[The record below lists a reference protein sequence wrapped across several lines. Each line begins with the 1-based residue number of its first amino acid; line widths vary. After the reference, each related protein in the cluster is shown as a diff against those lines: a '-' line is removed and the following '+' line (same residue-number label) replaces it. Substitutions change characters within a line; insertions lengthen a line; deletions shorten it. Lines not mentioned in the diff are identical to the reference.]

1 MPKISCP
8 HFSLPE
14 VGAFGCLPVA
24 VLCLVIA
31 LFSAFYPYWVESTLV
46 QSSNSTDGLP
56 LARVDNIFIGLFAF
70 ANIPGGKTRNR
81 GTACSRPILW
91 ACDSGYCL
99 ASCGPTSEQ
108 RTADIKALLSDP
120 TNTSLTDDYFCTPCL
135 QSQQASSPSRFFA
148 TSTTDPI
155 LDPKSH
161 MLRSSMLSATQAFLI
176 IGLVF
181 TFVNII
187 FNAINIILTP
197 VSAIVGIDGLVL
209 WNAIAALCYLLVLLI
224 WGVEYNMKLRD
235 YPGVSD
241 VLRPSNVKWQV
252 ESNIGWCCLL
262 LILPFFLHS
271 LLAIN
276 LGLRQYKRYY
286 SSKKRTEAMARVQ
299 VQDPTQGGTDM
310 IF

>member
-1 MPKISCP
+1 MGKSCSDNDSGEAKFQHTQVTRMRKLQMPKISCP

-135 QSQQASSPSRFFA
+135 QSQQANSPSRFLQHRRP
-148 TSTTDPI
+148 TPSLIPSRTC
-155 LDPKSH
+155 
-161 MLRSSMLSATQAFLI
+161 SAA
-176 IGLVF
+176 
-181 TFVNII
+181 
-187 FNAINIILTP
+187 P
-197 VSAIVGIDGLVL
+197 CSA
-209 WNAIAALCYLLVLLI
+209 
-224 WGVEYNMKLRD
+224 
-235 YPGVSD
+235 P
-241 VLRPSNVKWQV
+241 P
-252 ESNIGWCCLL
+252 
-262 LILPFFLHS
+262 
-271 LLAIN
+271 
-276 LGLRQYKRYY
+276 
-286 SSKKRTEAMARVQ
+286 
-299 VQDPTQGGTDM
+299 
-310 IF
+310 